1 MIPSLDLG
9 HSALSAVSDGV
20 LFVDAEWVIVYAN
33 PAAAR
38 LLGTSGPMV
47 GSRLADWFVGLD
59 RTSLAEEEERS
70 RTVVATAR
78 IPDQRIAVLRP
89 ARSGDAKGGADTLRC
104 LVLQPLSA
112 MVSAFDRMAS
122 FATRDPI
129 TLLLNSDAFD
139 DELDLAI
146 LRARRDGGGLAAMS
160 VAIERFN
167 LFCEAHGRAMGD
179 DLLRAFSGRLRAVAP
194 VGSRVARLYGAQFAV
209 VMPVAAPS
217 HHCQCE
223 TVAEAIHAGL
233 RAPLVLDS
241 CKRLV
246 AVSIGY
252 AGWPADASD
261 RFELATAMEAAGHAA
276 RAEGDARTRA
286 FVPAMIQDA
295 RDQVEMEN
303 DLREAVAEGQ
313 FLLHYQPKVDWPSRR
328 LVGLEAL
335 VRWAHPVKGMIP
347 PDAFI
352 PLAEK
357 SGLIVPIGQWV
368 LEQACRQ
375 IAAWR
380 AEGFDPPPVAV
391 NVSPVQLL
399 HQPLAELLAPL
410 LRWGTP
416 RHLIE
421 LEITETAMMDLLR
434 SSANLL
440 ADLRASGVKI
450 AIDDFGTGHSSLGN
464 LRRLPINVFKID
476 KSFVEDTPTSR
487 EARDI
492 VTTIIAMAR
501 ALSLEVV
508 AEGVETE
515 DQAKFLRAQGAP
527 IMQGYLFSRPLPADK
542 VVEWLDAT
550 VKAAE

>member
-1 MIPSLDLG
+1 
-9 HSALSAVSDGV
+9 
-20 LFVDAEWVIVYAN
+20 
-33 PAAAR
+33 
-38 LLGTSGPMV
+38 
-47 GSRLADWFVGLD
+47 
-59 RTSLAEEEERS
+59 
-70 RTVVATAR
+70 
-78 IPDQRIAVLRP
+78 
-89 ARSGDAKGGADTLRC
+89 
-104 LVLQPLSA
+104 
-112 MVSAFDRMAS
+112 
-122 FATRDPI
+122 
-129 TLLLNSDAFD
+129 
-139 DELDLAI
+139 
-146 LRARRDGGGLAAMS
+146 MS

-179 DLLRAFSGRLRAVAP
+179 DLLRAFSGRLRSVAP
-194 VGSRVARLYGAQFAV
+194 TGSRVARLYGAQFAL
-209 VMPVAAPS
+209 VMPVSGSS
-217 HHCQCE
+217 HHAQCE
-223 TVAEAIHAGL
+223 ALAAAIHSGL
-233 RAPLVLDS
+233 REPLVLDA

-252 AGWPADASD
+252 AGWPVDAMD

-276 RAEGDARTRA
+276 RAEGETRTRA
-286 FVPAMIQDA
+286 FEPAMIQDA

-313 FLLHYQPKVDWPSRR
+313 FLLHYQPKVDWPSRN

-335 VRWAHPVKGMIP
+335 VRWIHPVKGMIP
-347 PDAFI
+347 PDHFI
-352 PLAEK
+352 PLAER

-380 AEGFDPPPVAV
+380 AQGFDPPPVAV

-399 HQPLAELLAPL
+399 HQPLADLLAPIA
-410 LRWGTP
+410 RWSTP

-421 LEITETAMMDLLR
+421 IEITETAMMDLLR
-434 SSANLL
+434 SSVGLL
-440 ADLRASGVKI
+440 ADLRASGVKV

-476 KSFVEDTPTSR
+476 KSFVEDTSSSR

-515 DQAKFLRAQGAP
+515 DQACFLRAQGAQ
-527 IMQGYLFSRPLPADK
+527 IMQGYLFSRPLPAEA
-542 VVEWLDAT
+542 VTEWLEAA
-550 VKAAE
+550 VRAAE